1 MTFVT
6 PWWLLLVVAPIALAV
21 AYILIQRT
29 RQKAAL
35 RFTSVDLLASV
46 APRRSGWQRHVPAL
60 GMVAALGILTV
71 TMAGPAWAKQVPVD
85 RATVILTLD
94 TSASMLSND
103 VAPTRLAAAQQEA
116 QNFVAALP
124 PEVQVG
130 LVTFSSTSQTVV
142 NPTADR
148 AQLESA
154 IKAIQVGA
162 GTATGSGIATALD
175 DIKAVPASSTGKE
188 VPATIVLMSDGSP
201 TVGTGAL
208 SAEDSVTKSVDAAKA
223 AGVTINTIAFG
234 TAEGTVTIQG
244 QVVPVPYDPSEMG
257 KISTSSGGE
266 SFTAQSADEL
276 KSVYDQIGRDIGY
289 QVKTVDLSKVFVGIA
304 LALALAA
311 CCAAL
316 WWNQRIV

>member
-6 PWWLLLVVAPIALAV
+6 PWWLLLLIAPVGLAV
-21 AYILIQRT
+21 AYLLIQRT
-29 RQKAAL
+29 RQKTAL

-46 APRRSGWQRHVPAL
+46 APRRPGWQRHVPAL

-94 TSASMLSND
+94 TSASMVSND

-116 QNFVAALP
+116 QNFVAELP
-124 PEVQVG
+124 SGVQVG
-130 LVTFSSTSQTVV
+130 LVTFSSTAQTVV
-142 NPTADR
+142 NPTTDR

-154 IKAIQVGA
+154 IRAIQVGA
-162 GTATGSGIATALD
+162 GTATGSGIATALG
-175 DIKAVPASSTGKE
+175 DIKAVPASSTGKA

-201 TVGTGAL
+201 TVGTGGF
-208 SAEDSVTKSVDAAKA
+208 SAEDSVTQAVAAAKA
-223 AGVTINTIAFG
+223 TGVTINTIAFG
-234 TAEGTVTIQG
+234 TAEGTVSIQG
-244 QVVPVPYDPSEMG
+244 QTVPVPYDPAEMSR
-257 KISTSSGGE
+257 IATNSGGE

-276 KSVYDQIGRDIGY
+276 MSVYDQIGRDIGY
-289 QVKTVDLSKVFVGIA
+289 QVKTVDLSKVFAGIA

-316 WWNQRIV
+316 WWTQRIV